1 MNRGRPETGSIVAL
15 VGGVLLLI
23 SLFLDWYKLP
33 GFTVTAWTAFEVW
46 DLVLA
51 ALALAVIVAAAT
63 DLGWWRGPTHAAG
76 PTVLGLAAVVIVAS
90 QLLDPPPSVLH
101 SSVGDGGWIALV
113 GGLLMAVG
121 PLVAESRV
129 TLSFNSGARGPGP
142 TMRRRAAREP
152 VDPPL
157 AAPGRVPVDRRP
169 AGSGYVEPPLAAPGR
184 VPVDRR
190 PGGAGYVDP
199 DVGPPP
205 PPPPRR

>member
-1 MNRGRPETGSIVAL
+1 MNRGRPETGSMVAL
-15 VGGVLLLI
+15 VGGVLLLV
-23 SLFLDWYKLP
+23 SLFLGWYKLP

-76 PTVLGLAAVVIVAS
+76 PAVLGLAAVVIVAS

-101 SSVGDGGWIALV
+101 SAVGDGGWIALV
-113 GGLLMAVG
+113 GGVLMAVG

-129 TLSFNSGARGPGP
+129 TLSFNSGPGGPASAVR
-142 TMRRRAAREP
+142 RRRARGP

-157 AAPGRVPVDRRP
+157 AAPGRVPVDRRA
-169 AGSGYVEPPLAAPGR
+169 AGSRYV
-184 VPVDRR
+184 D
-190 PGGAGYVDP
+190 DP
-199 DVGPPP
+199 DVGPGPP
-205 PPPPRR
+205 APGPRSRL